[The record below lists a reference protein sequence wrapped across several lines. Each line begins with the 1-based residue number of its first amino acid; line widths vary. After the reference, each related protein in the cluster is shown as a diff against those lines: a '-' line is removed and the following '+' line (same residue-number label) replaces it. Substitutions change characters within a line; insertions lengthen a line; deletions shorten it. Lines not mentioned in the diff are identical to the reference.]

1 MKPPMVHNTYVS
13 SFDELESIL
22 EHNYPGLKLN
32 PSYEEW
38 IMDARAHSRLYN
50 ARIGNHCITP
60 KELRQISRDMNIPRN
75 KAEGWI
81 HEGKLPQIYRMME
94 VAMTRDDGS
103 ARAKILKGKLSGAFS
118 FDAMKSRLDTFYL
131 KPELESLKGFNMH
144 EKNANSFYALVDA
157 LPEGGLKRDL
167 VKHINATRNAER
179 WMDGDLPRLPR
190 IASEIPE
197 KAPRDGCRWLP
208 LEVKGKSFSNWIQV
222 PETVETV
229 EDVKM
234 VLDQLKPIE
243 NREMKRWQKKYGRVS
258 KEEAFM
264 YSLGV
269 LCSDGSLYRGSMIER
284 FGLNLSKRYEW
295 SGDFGDATCY
305 YLGCFGLESGRIS
318 DNSSEYVW
326 KGEIRVSEK
335 YCWIS
340 QSSALLNWVKR
351 SVLGFELEGSKQGRL
366 NVGWIVESPEEWR
379 KSFIRGIADGDGWVG
394 SMRPGISTTEYSEIY
409 KKILDSFGMD
419 VYVRD
424 NGIIFTKKADIT
436 KAAQLPLF
444 RHALSRLRK
453 LRKLAMMYKVSGN
466 AGHMSDPEKELIYQL
481 SIEGLG
487 PGEMRNVIWEELGIS
502 RSILAISR
510 FLKNHDDSS
519 S

>member
-1 MKPPMVHNTYVS
+1 
-13 SFDELESIL
+13 
-22 EHNYPGLKLN
+22 
-32 PSYEEW
+32 
-38 IMDARAHSRLYN
+38 
-50 ARIGNHCITP
+50 
-60 KELRQISRDMNIPRN
+60 
-75 KAEGWI
+75 
-81 HEGKLPQIYRMME
+81 
-94 VAMTRDDGS
+94 
-103 ARAKILKGKLSGAFS
+103 
-118 FDAMKSRLDTFYL
+118 
-131 KPELESLKGFNMH
+131 
-144 EKNANSFYALVDA
+144 
-157 LPEGGLKRDL
+157 
-167 VKHINATRNAER
+167 
-179 WMDGDLPRLPR
+179 
-190 IASEIPE
+190 
-197 KAPRDGCRWLP
+197 
-208 LEVKGKSFSNWIQV
+208 
-222 PETVETV
+222 
-229 EDVKM
+229 
-234 VLDQLKPIE
+234 
-243 NREMKRWQKKYGRVS
+243 
-258 KEEAFM
+258 
-264 YSLGV
+264 
-269 LCSDGSLYRGSMIER
+269 
-284 FGLNLSKRYEW
+284 LNLSKRYEW
-295 SGDFGDATCY
+295 SGDFGYATCY
-305 YLGCFGLESGRIS
+305 YFGCFGLESGRIS

-326 KGEIRVSEK
+326 KGEIRVSEE

-394 SMRPGISTTEYSEIY
+394 SMRPGISTTEYSGIY

-424 NGIIFTKKADIT
+424 NGIIFTKKDDIT

-510 FLKNHDDSS
+510 FLKNHNDSPS
-519 S
+519 